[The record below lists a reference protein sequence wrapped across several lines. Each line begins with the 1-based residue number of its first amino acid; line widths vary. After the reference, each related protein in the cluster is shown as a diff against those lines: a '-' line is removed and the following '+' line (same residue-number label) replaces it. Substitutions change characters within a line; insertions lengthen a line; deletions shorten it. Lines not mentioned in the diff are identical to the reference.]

1 MPDAVLAAQDLRK
14 SFPVGRLWTGG
25 RRRLAAVDGVSLSLG
40 AGETLGIVGES
51 GCGKS
56 TLARLLVGLER
67 PDTGRVSFEGS
78 AGPAG
83 RLDLSRHIQM
93 VFQDPFT
100 ALDPRMSVAEI
111 VGEPF
116 AVHGL
121 HPGRKARREAV
132 AGLLS
137 LVGLDPAVMTRY
149 PHEFSGGQRQ
159 RIGIARALALE
170 PRILVC
176 DEAVSAL
183 DVSVQAQIVNL
194 LAELKA
200 RLGLSLVFISHDLAI
215 VRHVSDRIA
224 VMYLGRLIETGA
236 AATLWEHPA
245 HPYTQALLSASP
257 EPDPRRTRLHRRIRL
272 TGEPPSPLD
281 PPPGCAFHP
290 RCWQVIDRCRQESPA
305 LETHGDISHLA
316 ACHCPS

>member
-1 MPDAVLAAQDLRK
+1 MPDAVLAAHDLRK
-14 SFPVGRLWTGG
+14 SFPVGRLWTGA
-25 RRRLAAVDGVSLSLG
+25 RRRLTAVDGVSLSLG

-56 TLARLLVGLER
+56 TLARLLVGLEQ
-67 PDTGRVSFEGS
+67 PDTGSVSFEGA
-78 AGPAG
+78 AGTTG

-137 LVGLDPAVMTRY
+137 LVGLDPAVMGRY

-224 VMYLGRLIETGA
+224 VMYLGRLVETGA

-290 RCWQVIDRCRQESPA
+290 RCWQVIDRCRRERPA
-305 LETHGDISHLA
+305 LEPHGDIDHLA